1 MSLVALI
8 LQPSIVNLLVRRSLG
23 LAASRPRRPAQLNDG
38 LAGAP
43 RRGDNRRVSTL
54 RRRFCRELG
63 SSTDLLGRD
72 GHGGQSGAGRCS
84 EHRRVGVLGTH
95 ELSAEVIQ
103 PAKQPN
109 FGHLADVL
117 REAQS
122 EPSRHWSPMPSASG
136 DGSLGEIVDA
146 VREHTL
152 PPVWRRLVFSLGVIA
167 SLVVA
172 TGAEASAGAAVTP
185 PGRWWS
191 RAENPRSRW
200 LRGRQAHRTEP
211 KRGTT

>member
-1 MSLVALI
+1 VPAQAIWSLPAQPAYRDNAEALEHGR
-8 LQPSIVNLLVRRSLG
+8 LPRCGLPQDRAYRKNAGALG
-23 LAASRPRRPAQLNDG
+23 GRDVGPRHRHNPSRPVTTSRA
-38 LAGAP
+38 
-43 RRGDNRRVSTL
+43 RRGQPPSEQLAEAVLPRAWVEYRSA
-54 RRRFCRELG
+54 R
-63 SSTDLLGRD
+63 RD
-72 GHGGQSGAGRCS
+72 GHGGRSGAGHCF

-117 REAQS
+117 GEAQS

-146 VREHTL
+146 VVSTRGESMVRKSAAL
-152 PPVWRRLVFSLGVIA
+152 PPV
-167 SLVVA
+167 
-172 TGAEASAGAAVTP
+172 
-185 PGRWWS
+185 
-191 RAENPRSRW
+191 W